1 MCFGAKTYISQMG
14 WLGLVGGSI
23 NCLGE
28 VWETGKGDGDGLEG
42 GNMVAGNLGKWRL
55 MVVLTGI

>member
-1 MCFGAKTYISQMG
+1 MCFGDKTYINQMG

-28 VWETGKGDGDGLEG
+28 VWETGKVEGEGLEEGTWLQETWGSG
-42 GNMVAGNLGKWRL
+42 G
-55 MVVLTGI
+55 

>member
-28 VWETGKGDGDGLEG
+28 VWETGKVDGEGLEG
-42 GNMVAGNLGKWRL
+42 GTWLQE
-55 MVVLTGI
+55 T